1 MFPTLVG
8 RQWDISPPSPIP
20 GGCKSPLR
28 GELLGIEDGP
38 CRLGQQCYCTT
49 AQPHWDLCKKPACLG
64 AACSPP
70 KANPIGTGTS
80 ALPSWPPGEQGQT
93 HWSGE
98 QDTKPQAHKATP
110 HTRGAPRSTWLQLW
124 SPALGLH
131 SWQLQ
136 AGLRQHQPLGF
147 LEAAV
152 VAAEEALGLAV
163 EVLVVGRAGR
173 RPVANEGE
181 GERPQAAAGAVQH
194 LILLQQCQCYAQAAW
209 PRAPSAPALLPHR
222 GC

>member
-1 MFPTLVG
+1 MGPAAWGSSVIAL
-8 RQWDISPPSPIP
+8 QPSPT
-20 GGCKSPLR
+20 GTSAKS
-28 GELLGIEDGP
+28 
-38 CRLGQQCYCTT
+38 
-49 AQPHWDLCKKPACLG
+49 QPAWVLPA
-64 AACSPP
+64 APP

-93 HWSGE
+93 HWRGE
-98 QDTKPQAHKATP
+98 QDTKPQAYKATP

-124 SPALGLH
+124 SLALELH

-173 RPVANEGE
+173 RLVENGGE
-181 GERPQAAAGAVQH
+181 SERPQAAARAVQH
-194 LILLQQCQCYAQAAW
+194 LIQLQQCQCYAQAAR
-209 PRAPSAPALLPHR
+209 PRVPSAPALLPHR